1 MVLERD
7 FSFPRDILSLKSQR
21 VLPKGARRESS
32 FQISR
37 AQLIKLREDKRS
49 TSPRG
54 AQPASWVKF
63 ARTRSTSFCFFFLRL
78 VLELGF
84 S

>member
-7 FSFPRDILSLKSQR
+7 FSFSRDILSLKSHIF
-21 VLPKGARRESS
+21 LPEGARRESS

-49 TSPRG
+49 
-54 AQPASWVKF
+54 
-63 ARTRSTSFCFFFLRL
+63 
-78 VLELGF
+78 
-84 S
+84 

>member
-7 FSFPRDILSLKSQR
+7 SSFSRDILSLKSQS
-21 VLPKGARRESS
+21 VLPEGARRESS

-49 TSPRG
+49 
-54 AQPASWVKF
+54 
-63 ARTRSTSFCFFFLRL
+63 
-78 VLELGF
+78 
-84 S
+84 